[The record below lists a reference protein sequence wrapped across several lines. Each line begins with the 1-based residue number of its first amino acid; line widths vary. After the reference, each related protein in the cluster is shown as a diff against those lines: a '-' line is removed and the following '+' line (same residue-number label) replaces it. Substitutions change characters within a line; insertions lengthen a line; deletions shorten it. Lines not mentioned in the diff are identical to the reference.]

1 MPTPNFDL
9 HANELHQQAI
19 VIDGHSDILMAIAD
33 NKARLG
39 AWLRLPD
46 PATWQP
52 PLQADWKA
60 EQFHD
65 LQPHTLYFGSAGQYS
80 LPQFRAGGLTVQ
92 ICAIYLEDKQ
102 LGYAVR
108 RGLEMT
114 WWLQREMQENPGL
127 ELVRTNA
134 DISRLKQEGKCGAI
148 LSFEGLEPLG
158 PDLWMLDLYYRL
170 GLRMASLT
178 HNRRNLYADG
188 VQNNAKPG
196 GLTELGKQAIR
207 RMNELGIVIDLVHLN
222 EIGFWEVLELTQ
234 APVVFSHTSPYC
246 FSRPPHTDPPH
257 PGFVLR
263 RDRGRLEAL
272 ARNGGMLGVI
282 FFDQGELDK
291 VVDDIEFLL
300 ELIGPDHV
308 GLGSDY
314 YGAQFAPRGLED
326 ISKMPAITRAL
337 VKRGHSDEVILKIL
351 GGNFMRVFEQVWK
364 PA

>member
-1 MPTPNFDL
+1 MPTPSFDI

-33 NKARLG
+33 NKTRLRT
-39 AWLRLPD
+39 WLQLPD
-46 PATWQP
+46 PTSWEP
-52 PLQADWKA
+52 PLRADWSV

-80 LPQFRAGGLTVQ
+80 LPQFRAGGITVQ

-102 LGYAVR
+102 LNHALR

-114 WWLQREMQENPGL
+114 WWLQREVQENPGF
-127 ELVRTNA
+127 ELVRTTD
-134 DISRLKQEGKCGAI
+134 DINRIKQAGKCGAI

-158 PDLWMLDLYYRL
+158 PDLWMLDLYYDL

-178 HNRRNLYADG
+178 HNRRNPYADG
-188 VQNNAKPG
+188 VQNTVKTG

-222 EIGFWEVLELTQ
+222 ETGFWEVLELTQ
-234 APVVFSHTSPYC
+234 APVVFSHSSPYC
-246 FSRPPHTDPPH
+246 FSRLPQSDPPH
-257 PGFVLR
+257 PGFDLT
-263 RDRGRLEAL
+263 RDRERLKAL
-272 ARNGGMLGVI
+272 ARNGGVLGVI
-282 FFDQGELDK
+282 FFDQGALDK
-291 VVDDIEFLL
+291 VVGDIEFLL
-300 ELIGPDHV
+300 EWIGPDHV

-314 YGAQFAPRGLED
+314 YGAQFAPLGLED
-326 ISKMPAITRAL
+326 ISKVPAITRAL
-337 VKRGHSDEVILKIL
+337 VKRGHSDDVILKIL

>member
-9 HANELHQQAI
+9 HANELHQRAI
-19 VIDGHSDILMAIAD
+19 VIDGHSDILMAVTD

-39 AWLRLPD
+39 DWLQLPD

-52 PLQADWKA
+52 PVRADWSAGKL
-60 EQFHD
+60 HG

-80 LPQFRAGGLTVQ
+80 LPQFQAGGVTVQ
-92 ICAIYLEDKQ
+92 ICAIYLENGQ
-102 LGYAVR
+102 LSYAVR
-108 RGLEMT
+108 RGLEMS
-114 WWLQREMQENPGL
+114 WWLHHEVQENSGF
-127 ELVRTNA
+127 ELVRTTA
-134 DISRLKQEGKCGAI
+134 DITRLKQAGKCGAI

-158 PDLWMLDLYYRL
+158 PDLWMLDLYYQL

-188 VQNNAKPG
+188 VQTGVKGG
-196 GLTELGKQAIR
+196 GLTELGKQAVR

-222 EIGFWEVLELTQ
+222 ETGFWEVLEQTQ

-246 FSRPPHTDPPH
+246 FSRLPQTDPPH

-272 ARNGGMLGVI
+272 ARNGGLLGVI

-291 VVDDIEFLL
+291 VVGDIEFLL

-314 YGAQFAPRGLED
+314 YGAQFAPLGLED
-326 ISKMPAITRAL
+326 ISKVPAITRLL

-351 GGNFMRVFEQVWK
+351 GGNFMRVFEQVWQ